1 MFGLG
6 VRATGAVLLV
16 VTSSMLGFAV
26 PVLAQPPQE
35 PIGRYVID
43 VHGSFVPFGRNVELA
58 ENRGLNPP
66 DTPGPGA
73 GFEVGAHVYLFRW
86 QAITFGVGA
95 SFHTSL
101 ADQGPGERSP
111 NPDGPT
117 LRKRFTAVAPQLSF
131 NFGNRN
137 GWSYLS
143 GGIAPSRLSLFPL
156 NEDESPQRSAGTLN
170 YGGGVRWFTSDH
182 LAFSID
188 FRLYAISPLE
198 EMGDNPGSPRMTQ
211 MVLSIGAS
219 FR

>member
-1 MFGLG
+1 MLGLSI
-6 VRATGAVLLV
+6 RAIVAALV
-16 VTSSMLGFAV
+16 VMSSNFSFAV
-26 PVLAQPPQE
+26 PALAQPPEE

-43 VHGSFVPFGRNVELA
+43 VHGSFVPFGRNPELA

-73 GFEVGAHVYLFRW
+73 GFNVGAHVYLFRW
-86 QAITFGVGA
+86 QAITFGLGA

-101 ADQGPGERSP
+101 ADQGRGERSP

-117 LRKRFTAVAPQLSF
+117 LRKRLTAVAPQLSF
-131 NFGNRN
+131 NFGGRD

-156 NEDESPQRSAGTLN
+156 NQETQVQRSSNTLN
-170 YGGGVRWFTSDH
+170 YGGGIRWFTSDN

-188 FRLYAISPLE
+188 LRLYAISPLE
-198 EMGDNPGSPRMTQ
+198 QLGDDPGSPRMTQ
-211 MVLSIGAS
+211 MVLNIGAS